1 MAFVSQS
8 GPSSSMQREGS
19 HVAVAVQVTEQ
30 VDTPAQTDLAAG
42 PAPTGS
48 LHLRGGPHNR
58 RHVAWG
64 EDVVDNE
71 GLGRKKSKICCI
83 YHKPRRFDESS
94 DEGSSGAESES
105 DDGNARPSRE
115 YRHHQRHAHDGE
127 CEADLPPD
135 SDKKFRGG
143 SDDRNAYEQVSPHKG
158 KGKATS

>member
-8 GPSSSMQREGS
+8 GPSNSTQREGS
-19 HVAVAVQVTEQ
+19 HVVVAVQGAEQ
-30 VDTPAQTDLAAG
+30 IDTPAQTDLAAG
-42 PAPTGS
+42 PAPTGT
-48 LHLRGGPHNR
+48 LRLRGGPRNR

-71 GLGRKKSKICCI
+71 TLGRKKSKICCI

-94 DEGSSGAESES
+94 DEGSSGTESGS

-115 YRHHQRHAHDGE
+115 YRHYQRHAHDGE
-127 CEADLPPD
+127 CEADHPPD
-135 SDKKFRGG
+135 SDNKFRGG

-158 KGKATS
+158 KCKATG

>member
-1 MAFVSQS
+1 MALVSQS

-19 HVAVAVQVTEQ
+19 HVAVAVQGAEQ

-42 PAPTGS
+42 PAPTGT

-58 RHVAWG
+58 RRVAWS

-83 YHKPRRFDESS
+83 YHKPKRFDESS
-94 DEGSSGAESES
+94 DENSSGAESES

-115 YRHHQRHAHDGE
+115 YRHHHRHSHDGE
-127 CEADLPPD
+127 CKADLPPN
-135 SDKKFRGG
+135 SNNKFQDD

>member
-1 MAFVSQS
+1 MALVSQS
-8 GPSSSMQREGS
+8 GSMQREGS
-19 HVAVAVQVTEQ
+19 HVAVAVQGAEQ
-30 VDTPAQTDLAAG
+30 G
-42 PAPTGS
+42 PAPTGT
-48 LHLRGGPHNR
+48 LHLRGGLRNR

-64 EDVVDNE
+64 DDVLDNE

-94 DEGSSGAESES
+94 DEGSSGTESES

-127 CEADLPPD
+127 CKADLPPD
-135 SDKKFRGG
+135 SDNKIRGG